1 MKHLGLNRFYILILL
16 FVFFISPLVADT
28 QPKEFVVVIDPGHGG
43 KDPGAVGR
51 FSKEKDIV
59 LSVSK
64 MLGDMITS
72 NMKDVK
78 VIYTRKTDVFIP
90 LEQRASIANGNSAN
104 LFISIHVNAAKNK
117 AAFGA
122 ETFTLGLAK
131 SQANLDVAMAEN
143 SVILLEDDYET
154 KYSGFDPNSIES
166 YIMFEFMM
174 DSYLDNSLNFA
185 TLVQQQFVDRAKRHD
200 RGVRQA
206 GFWVL
211 HRSACPSVLVELGF
225 ISNNAEEQYLNSAV
239 GQRQLVES
247 IYTAFVNYKSNHDD
261 KLGYVKH
268 DNANESGNTAVKQ
281 PKVEEKTEIQSHN
294 NSEPSIEKTE
304 SEIATATSK
313 PIYKL
318 QIIASKTQ
326 LSHAHETFKGVQG
339 LEWYQEG
346 GFYKYTIGNDTD
358 YNKINQLRLS
368 LKSKFPDAFII
379 AFYND
384 VKIPVSQARKLSN

>member
-1 MKHLGLNRFYILILL
+1 MKHLGLNRFYISILL
-16 FVFFISPLVADT
+16 FIFFISPLVADI

-117 AAFGA
+117 AAFGT

-131 SQANLDVAMAEN
+131 TQANLDAAMAEN

-174 DSYLDNSLNFA
+174 DSYLDNSLHFA
-185 TLVQQQFVDRAKRHD
+185 TLVQQQFVDKAKRHD

-247 IYTAFVNYKSNHDD
+247 IYSAFVNYKLNHDD
-261 KLGYVKH
+261 KLGYVKL
-268 DNANESGNTAVKQ
+268 DNENELSNTELKQ
-281 PKVEEKTEIQSHN
+281 PKVEEKTEIQSNN
-294 NSEPSIEKTE
+294 NSAQSIEKTE
-304 SEIATATSK
+304 PEIATATSK
-313 PIYKL
+313 PVYKL

-326 LSHAHETFKGVQG
+326 LRHAHETFKGVQG

-346 GFYKYTIGNDTD
+346 GFYKYTVGNDTD

-368 LKSKFPDAFII
+368 LKAKFPDAFII